1 MDASKKSA
9 GLPKVK
15 PDKVSLQC
23 NSFTRGV
30 YIIKKPRDKILTKIQ
45 NGLDKSATQIISDA
59 NDPLKGL
66 PEYKLPPAT
75 GELNQTTNK
84 EKVFS
89 IPPKNS
95 CKPKSDNTSQTELPT
110 IETPKQIK
118 L

>member
-1 MDASKKSA
+1 MDANKKSA

-15 PDKVSLQC
+15 PDKMSLQC

-30 YIIKKPRDKILTKIQ
+30 NIIKPRDKTLIKVQ
-45 NGLDKSATQIISDA
+45 NELYKSATQIINEA

-75 GELNQTTNK
+75 GDVNQTNNQ
-84 EKVFS
+84 EKVLN
-89 IPPKNS
+89 INPKNA
-95 CKPKSDNTSQTELPT
+95 CKPKNDNTSQTEPPP
-110 IETPKQIK
+110 IEVQKQLK